1 MPRGPNDWVTRD
13 TLPPPDPPSPRGDDE
28 PKTMEELLQRI
39 QEGEKMAIAE
49 PPAKPTTKPEE
60 EVILPPTQPDT
71 TREEPGTPEETD
83 QSQ

>member
-1 MPRGPNDWVTRD
+1 
-13 TLPPPDPPSPRGDDE
+13 
-28 PKTMEELLQRI
+28 MEELLQRV
-39 QEGEKMAIAE
+39 EKGEKMAIAE

-83 QSQ
+83 QNQ